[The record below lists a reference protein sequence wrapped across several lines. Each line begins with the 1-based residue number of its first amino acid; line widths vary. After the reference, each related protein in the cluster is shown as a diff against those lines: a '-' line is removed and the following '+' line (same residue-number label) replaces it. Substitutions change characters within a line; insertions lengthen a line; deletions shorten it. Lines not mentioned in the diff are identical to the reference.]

1 MKARAMTVSTYRSS
15 LVQYGV
21 NFGLIEECDRIYI
34 TNQILQ
40 ALSLD
45 SCEPATPAEMPLEEI
60 LKGLLDDAVERGI
73 CGGDITSRDLLDTK
87 LMGILTPAPREV
99 RKKFSALYEK
109 SPEDATDWYSRQQSI
124 VDTVNQ
130 KI

>member
-1 MKARAMTVSTYRSS
+1 
-15 LVQYGV
+15 
-21 NFGLIEECDRIYI
+21 
-34 TNQILQ
+34 
-40 ALSLD
+40 
-45 SCEPATPAEMPLEEI
+45 MPLEEL

-87 LMGILTPAPREV
+87 LMGILTPPPREV

-109 SPEDATDWYSRQQSI
+109 SPEAATGWYSRQQSFA
-124 VDTVNQ
+124 DAVNQ

>member
-1 MKARAMTVSTYRSS
+1 MIVSTCLSS

-45 SCEPATPAEMPLEEI
+45 SCEPATPAEMPLKEI
-60 LKGLLDDAVERGI
+60 LKGLMDDAVARGV
-73 CGGDITSRDLLDTK
+73 CNDDITSRDLLDTK
-87 LMGILTPAPREV
+87 RMGIMTPPPREV

-109 SPEDATDWYSRQQSI
+109 SPEAATDWYSRQQSF
-124 VDTVNQ
+124 VDAVNQ

>member
-1 MKARAMTVSTYRSS
+1 MTVSTCLSS

-34 TNQILQ
+34 TNQLLQ

-45 SCEPATPAEMPLEEI
+45 SCEPATPAEMPLKEI
-60 LKGLLDDAVERGI
+60 LKGLMDDAVARGV
-73 CGGDITSRDLLDTK
+73 CNDDITSRDLLDTK
-87 LMGILTPAPREV
+87 RMGIMTPPPRDV
-99 RKKFSALYEK
+99 RKKFAALYEK
-109 SPEDATDWYSRQQSI
+109 SPEAATDWYSRQQSF
-124 VDTVNQ
+124 VDAVNQ

>member
-1 MKARAMTVSTYRSS
+1 MTVSTCLSS

-34 TNQILQ
+34 TNQLLQ

-60 LKGLLDDAVERGI
+60 LKGLMDDAVARGV
-73 CGGDITSRDLLDTK
+73 CNDGITSRDLLDTK
-87 LMGILTPAPREV
+87 RMGILTPPPREV

-109 SPEDATDWYSRQQSI
+109 SPEAATGWYSRQQSFA
-124 VDTVNQ
+124 DAVNQ

>member
-1 MKARAMTVSTYRSS
+1 MAVSTYLSS

-34 TNQILQ
+34 TNQLLQ

-45 SCEPATPAEMPLEEI
+45 SCEPATPAEMPLKEI
-60 LKGLLDDAVERGI
+60 LKGLMDDAVARGV
-73 CGGDITSRDLLDTK
+73 CNDDITSRDLLDPK
-87 LMGILTPAPREV
+87 RMGIMTPPPREV
-99 RKKFSALYEK
+99 RKKFAALYEK
-109 SPEDATDWYSRQQSI
+109 SPEAATDWYSRQQSF
-124 VDTVNQ
+124 VDAVNQ